1 MGVLNVT
8 PDSFYDGG
16 RFFDPVRAA
25 AQGLRL
31 AEEGADIIDIGG
43 ESSRPGAEPISADEE
58 IRRVLPVL
66 TALRSRTKA
75 LLSIDTT
82 KYESARAALEAGAD
96 IINDIS
102 AFSLDPR
109 LLALAAEFEAGFIL
123 MHMKGLPKT
132 MQADPR
138 YDDVRAEVRAF
149 LAEKIEIAAAYG
161 ISRESLAI
169 DPGIGFG
176 KSLEDNL
183 TLIRGLESLTQLGPP
198 VLVGVSRKSFLG
210 KILDA
215 PPEERLEGSLAAAIV
230 CLMGGAHILRV
241 HDVRETRRAAQVA
254 DAILAGPASKTT
266 APVQT
271 KEAGHVR

>member
-16 RFFDPVRAA
+16 RFFDPGRAA
-25 AQGLRL
+25 SQGLRL

-66 TALRSRTKA
+66 TALRSQTNT

-82 KYESARAALEAGAD
+82 KYESARAALDAGAD

-109 LLALAAEFEAGFIL
+109 LLGLAAEFGAGFVL
-123 MHMKGLPKT
+123 MHMQGHPKI
-132 MQADPR
+132 MQSDPR
-138 YDDVRAEVRAF
+138 YGDVRAEVRAF

-161 ISRESLAI
+161 VSPESLAV

-176 KSLEDNL
+176 KRLEDNL
-183 TLIRGLESLTQLGPP
+183 ALIRDLESIAELGPP

-215 PPEERLEGSLAAAIV
+215 PPEERLEGSLAAAIIS
-230 CLMGGAHILRV
+230 LMHGAHILRV
-241 HDVRETRRAAQVA
+241 HDVRETRRAARVA
-254 DAILAGPASKTT
+254 DAILARPEMET
-266 APVQT
+266 AADTKT
-271 KEAGHVR
+271 KEAGHDR